1 MNTWIIFWCLFIWA
15 LTLPNWV
22 PVGHPVF
29 FSRFGIY
36 LENLSISSTFSERGI
51 WSCLRE
57 RQLSF
62 RHAGPKM
69 FAGSTREKKSRRNGH
84 FAVSGIPPMK
94 DERSCTNGGVGVMG
108 QAWIGVGQ
116 ESGRFQ
122 RVGIIARSRKDGT
135 TATVRPYDAYIIQ
148 TGTFNRFTTKWHDDS
163 QLNVFRWLS
172 CD

>member
-135 TATVRPYDAYIIQ
+135 IDESWWLHIIQ
-148 TGTFNRFTTKWHDDS
+148 PGNFNEAVYQTVYHLLRCVRSHVAHRS
-163 QLNVFRWLS
+163 
-172 CD
+172 